1 MENYEVYVN
10 RMITLPRS
18 FTTNNNF
25 VLTLYTRYPC
35 YVHSQSDWVYAQRK
49 LHGWETY
56 IFVYTCTPIPVYLGK
71 LQICTIKNCMRGSY
85 TYSFFWQVFVYR
97 KSVFPTIIRKRNLA
111 CFSLI
116 IEFIF
121 RKMASSI
128 LYDLTRHLKRL
139 EFKILSVSDIIK

>member
-1 MENYEVYVN
+1 MTFQFCSLNWIN
-10 RMITLPRS
+10 RRRRS
-18 FTTNNNF
+18 KFSELVPNPFSERSCNKICSNQIKG
-25 VLTLYTRYPC
+25 R
-35 YVHSQSDWVYAQRK
+35 
-49 LHGWETY
+49 ETY
-56 IFVYTCTPIPVYLGK
+56 IVVYTCTPIPVYLGK